1 MCGIG
6 LESIK
11 KFRGQ
16 YIYFL
21 TQAQEQT
28 TSAGMRERVAHRA
41 MCVLRP
47 AWNTSPAGG
56 RDPER
61 KPKKRGNLYPV
72 PGIRESN

>member
-28 TSAGMRERVAHRA
+28 TSAGMREGVAHRA

-47 AWNTSPAGG
+47 AWNPSPPGG
-56 RDPER
+56 
-61 KPKKRGNLYPV
+61 
-72 PGIRESN
+72 